1 MSSRKLQPS
10 GDHILIQFAQAARA
24 VAQANAT
31 RRRKAAPSPAKVIAV
46 GPGKESKDGNVIP
59 LGLKVGERILVERG
73 RGIKIRLHRQ
83 NYAVI
88 RKQDLVESQ
97 A

>member
-10 GDHILIQFAQAARA
+10 GDHILIQFAQAVQA
-24 VAQANAT
+24 VARENES
-31 RRRKAAPSPAKVIAV
+31 RRLRTAPSPAKVIAV
-46 GPGKESKDGNVIP
+46 GPGKESANGNVIP

-88 RKQDLVESQ
+88 RKQDLVE
-97 A
+97 ARA

>member
-1 MSSRKLQPS
+1 MSTRKLQPS
-10 GDHILIQFAQAARA
+10 GDHILIQFAEAARA
-24 VAQANAT
+24 VAQTNASK
-31 RRRKAAPSPAKVIAV
+31 RRKAAPSPAKVIAV
-46 GPGKESKDGNVIP
+46 GPGKESANGNVIP
-59 LGLKVGERILVERG
+59 IGLKVGEKILVERG

-88 RKQDLVESQ
+88 RKQDLVASR

>member
-1 MSSRKLQPS
+1 MSHRKLQPS
-10 GDHILIQFAQAARA
+10 GDHILIRFAAAARA
-24 VAQANAT
+24 AVRPRGA
-31 RRRKAAPSPAKVIAV
+31 KPSPAKVIAV
-46 GPGKESKDGNVIP
+46 GPGKKSPDGNVIP
-59 LGLKVGERILVERG
+59 LGLKVGEKIFVERG

-88 RKQDLVESQ
+88 RQRDLVELK